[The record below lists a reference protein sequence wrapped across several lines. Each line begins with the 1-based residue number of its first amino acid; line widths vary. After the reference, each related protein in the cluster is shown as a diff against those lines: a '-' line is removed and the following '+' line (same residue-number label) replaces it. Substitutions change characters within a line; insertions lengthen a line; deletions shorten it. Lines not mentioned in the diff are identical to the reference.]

1 MDDTDRYVV
10 TPSGPLEG
18 SVVVSGAKNSALK
31 LMAATL
37 MVEGES
43 VLHNVPHIADVEIM
57 CDLLTSM
64 GARVV
69 RSEETLRIDVPEKV
83 DPEAPYELVE
93 RMRAS
98 VVVLGPLLAR
108 HGRARVSLPGGDNFG
123 PRPIDMHLAG
133 LEQMGATISFAH
145 GYVEAN
151 ADRLTGAQIV
161 LEFPSHTATDNL
173 MMAGVLAEGTTVI
186 ENAAR
191 EPEVADLATFL
202 NRMGG
207 RVAGAGTSTIE
218 IEGVAALRPAEQTV
232 IPDRV
237 EAATWLAAVAIAKG
251 EITVEGARFEHM
263 EMLIRKM
270 GETGVR
276 ISPTGEGLWVSC
288 NQRLKSSDVSTL
300 PYPGVAT
307 DYKPLLLTMLAT
319 ADGVAI
325 VTENVFR
332 DNRFAYV
339 SELIR
344 MGADIRTESHH
355 AVVRGTDQLSGA
367 RVKAHDLRAGAALV
381 LAGLVAEGETL
392 VSDAWHIDRGYD
404 DFAGKLAGLGAHL
417 QRFR

>member
-1 MDDTDRYVV
+1 MDGTDRYVV
-10 TPSGPLEG
+10 TPNGPLEG

-98 VVVLGPLLAR
+98 VVVLGPLVAR

-145 GYVEAN
+145 GYVEAH

-237 EAATWLAAVAIAKG
+237 EAATWLAAVGIAKG

-276 ISPTGEGLWVSC
+276 ISPTGDGLWVSC
-288 NQRLKSSDVSTL
+288 NQRLKSADVSTL

-355 AVVRGTDQLSGA
+355 AVVRGTDRLSGA

-392 VSDAWHIDRGYD
+392 VADAWHIDRGYD

>member
-1 MDDTDRYVV
+1 MDGTDRYVV

-64 GARVV
+64 GAQLI

-145 GYVEAN
+145 GYVEAH

-237 EAATWLAAVAIAKG
+237 EAATWLAAVGIAKG

-288 NQRLKSSDVSTL
+288 SQRLKSADVSTL